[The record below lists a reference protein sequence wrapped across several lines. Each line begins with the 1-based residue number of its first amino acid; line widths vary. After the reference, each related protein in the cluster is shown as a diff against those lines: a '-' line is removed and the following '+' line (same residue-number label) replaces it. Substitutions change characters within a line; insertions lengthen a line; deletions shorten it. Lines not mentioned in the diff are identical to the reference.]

1 MLSFFPYKFSP
12 QLPTSKNNFLPTRG
26 LRFSRGESIENRFV
40 NESSIR
46 LSRHPS
52 NDSWASCQQETRQST
67 SKPETPPL
75 QTKQTLSNNAFDPRH
90 TILSG
95 KLRAQAINMRNRG
108 ELRKTGEKTR
118 RFESR
123 KRERKREKK
132 EKKSEKRK
140 RKKLLTSQI
149 HLDSKRGLTP
159 PSRPITSILSSIVF
173 SKLPFELIPSILLI
187 VAFLTWFT
195 DVPRRI
201 LKERFPIFFPK
212 YFRNFL
218 FPSDFKNN
226 TIFSKL
232 LL

>member
-75 QTKQTLSNNAFDPRH
+75 QTKQTLSNNVFDPRH
-90 TILSG
+90 TVLSG

-123 KRERKREKK
+123 RMDVKERERER
-132 EKKSEKRK
+132 EKRK
-140 RKKLLTSQI
+140 HKKWK
-149 HLDSKRGLTP
+149 KR
-159 PSRPITSILSSIVF
+159 R
-173 SKLPFELIPSILLI
+173 KLPRCSYSKTCKNDILISLLFI
-187 VAFLTWFT
+187 
-195 DVPRRI
+195 R
-201 LKERFPIFFPK
+201 
-212 YFRNFL
+212 
-218 FPSDFKNN
+218 
-226 TIFSKL
+226 
-232 LL
+232 